1 MKRIL
6 LTKTDYNSRTKSKS
20 VHASQYYTFMTRF
33 CIAYSLLV
41 TSILSVDAFVP
52 CSLSS
57 RRLTSLQIGKTYLE
71 SLGSQE
77 PDDENDSKASFPP
90 KVDLGIQP
98 KESVPVPPTSPLDY
112 QEPPS
117 STTSIPTPPMPIPPH
132 IEEEKTEN
140 AGVEIFNPFPV
151 KEESRENGK
160 SEIVIT
166 PDAMMANISGES
178 VTKAN
183 DEETSLTIAA
193 AAKSTLGIFVS
204 RNYRNTKQALRE
216 SRSKNEKRLSRT
228 NYEKEKVAE
237 KIAGI
242 KARAADQIK
251 TLEFELDEK
260 LVEYQKKFDSEVRS
274 IDWKTISM

>member
-1 MKRIL
+1 
-6 LTKTDYNSRTKSKS
+6 
-20 VHASQYYTFMTRF
+20 MTRF
-33 CIAYSLLV
+33 CIAYSLLA
-41 TSILSVDAFVP
+41 TSIFSVDAFAP
-52 CSLSS
+52 CSFSS
-57 RRLTSLQIGKTYLE
+57 RTLTSLQIGKSYLE
-71 SLGSQE
+71 SLGRQE
-77 PDDENDSKASFPP
+77 PDDENDSKVQNAEEGASTSFPP
-90 KVDLGIQP
+90 KVDLGIEPQ
-98 KESVPVPPTSPLDY
+98 ERVPVPPTSPLDY

-117 STTSIPTPPMPIPPH
+117 SPTNSIPTPPLPVPPH
-132 IEEEKTEN
+132 IEEEKNEN
-140 AGVEIFNPFPV
+140 VGVETFNPFPV
-151 KEESRENGK
+151 KEEPVT

-166 PDAMMANISGES
+166 PETMMTNISGES
-178 VTKAN
+178 VTKTN

-260 LVEYQKKFDSEVRS
+260 LVEYQKKFDSEVRF
-274 IDWKTISM
+274 ID

>member
-1 MKRIL
+1 
-6 LTKTDYNSRTKSKS
+6 
-20 VHASQYYTFMTRF
+20 MTRF
-33 CIAYSLLV
+33 CIAYSLLA
-41 TSILSVDAFVP
+41 TSIFSVDAFAP
-52 CSLSS
+52 CSFSS
-57 RRLTSLQIGKTYLE
+57 RRLTSLQIGKSYLE
-71 SLGSQE
+71 SLGNQE
-77 PDDENDSKASFPP
+77 PDDENNSKVQNVEEGASTLFPP
-90 KVDLGIQP
+90 KVDLGIEPQ
-98 KESVPVPPTSPLDY
+98 ERVPVPPTSPLDY

-117 STTSIPTPPMPIPPH
+117 SPTNSIPTPPLPVPPH
-132 IEEEKTEN
+132 IEEEKNEN
-140 AGVEIFNPFPV
+140 VGVETFNPFPV
-151 KEESRENGK
+151 KEEPVKENIT
-160 SEIVIT
+160 SETIIT
-166 PDAMMANISGES
+166 PDAMMANISAES
-178 VTKAN
+178 VKKTN

-260 LVEYQKKFDSEVRS
+260 LVEYQNKFDSEVRF
-274 IDWKTISM
+274 ID